1 MARISHAHTMRSA
14 IRPLARLH
22 RFAPAALLLAQATAY
37 AQAAAKPVEGPS
49 YTPMV
54 LALVFVLGLMAAAV
68 WILRRAGLAP
78 RAGTSHMKIVSQLAL
93 GPRERVV
100 IVEAGDRWLLL
111 GVGAGGISRLGT
123 MPRSEGPGA
132 EVPPAS
138 FSALLGKLRGGAQ

>member
-1 MARISHAHTMRSA
+1 MSRISQARTMRSA
-14 IRPLARLH
+14 IGPMPWARHL
-22 RFAPAALLLAQATAY
+22 APAALLLAQAAAQ

-49 YTPMV
+49 FTPMV

-78 RAGTSHMKIVSQLAL
+78 RTGTSHLKIVSQLAL

-123 MPRSEGPGA
+123 MPRSASPGA
-132 EVPPAS
+132 EAPPAS
-138 FSALLGKLRGGAQ
+138 FGALLGKLRGGPQ